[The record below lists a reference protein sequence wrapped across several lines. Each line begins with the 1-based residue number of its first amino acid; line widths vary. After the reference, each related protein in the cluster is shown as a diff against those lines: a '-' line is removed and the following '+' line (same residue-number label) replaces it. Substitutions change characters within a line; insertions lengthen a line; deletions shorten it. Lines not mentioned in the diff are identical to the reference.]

1 MVAVATEEVDAR
13 AVKRFRA
20 ACARTLYFSAAVAA
34 ITFVVM
40 AASSASDAPI
50 YSLDRRLHLSISADQ
65 FLPAR
70 LRVHA
75 GDIDFL
81 FGEAQMLEI
90 LTLLQQEVPPRLA
103 PLLAQRTPSRETT
116 EKIIGSTL
124 GAILTFQPTSSSLW
138 LLGSAEADG
147 RTRTAVPYTLL
158 VDVEPL

>member
-1 MVAVATEEVDAR
+1 MAAAR
-13 AVKRFRA
+13 AMQR
-20 ACARTLYFSAAVAA
+20 LSAAAPVFQRRPPQ
-34 ITFVVM
+34 TSTLVVM

-50 YSLDRRLHLSISADQ
+50 YSLDRRLHLSISAEN

-75 GDIDFL
+75 GDDDFL